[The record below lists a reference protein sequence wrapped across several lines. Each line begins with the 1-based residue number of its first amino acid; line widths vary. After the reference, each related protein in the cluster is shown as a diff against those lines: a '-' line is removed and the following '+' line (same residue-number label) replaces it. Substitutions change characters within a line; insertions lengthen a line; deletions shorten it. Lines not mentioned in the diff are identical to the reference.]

1 MVIERKIR
9 LDGTV
14 VEVECLPIKVSHDF
28 VVLRYDLPRA
38 YEIDGVQL
46 GVDCTTCACYWRGR
60 PYNLYIFLRKED
72 SQPLGYYYNL
82 IGASDWDEDLLW
94 YEDWAVDLFI
104 HPDGRCTVLDSEELP
119 AEFPHEQR
127 LVMEQTLHLLKEKGL
142 ELGTEIFAKEWRFE

>member
-14 VEVECLPIKVSHDF
+14 VEVECIPVKVSHDF

-82 IGASDWDEDLLW
+82 IGESDWYNPSRASAQQVVLCSARLLR
-94 YEDWAVDLFI
+94 AV
-104 HPDGRCTVLDSEELP
+104 V
-119 AEFPHEQR
+119 
-127 LVMEQTLHLLKEKGL
+127 
-142 ELGTEIFAKEWRFE
+142 FAR